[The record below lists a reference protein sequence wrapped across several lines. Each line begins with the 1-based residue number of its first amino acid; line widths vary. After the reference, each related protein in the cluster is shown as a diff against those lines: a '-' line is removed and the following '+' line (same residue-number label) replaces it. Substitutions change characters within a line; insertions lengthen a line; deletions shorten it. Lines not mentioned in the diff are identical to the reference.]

1 MILENR
7 EKITEFIDKLS
18 LALIGILLVLF
29 PLIFSSQTTDVFILP
44 KQALI
49 GTGSLAVLL
58 LFALRCLLNNKVVI
72 RRNPFD
78 LPVLIF
84 TLAVFLS
91 SVFAVNKADSFISF
105 VPFLFIVFA
114 YFAIVNTAKTKTGI
128 LFVLSALITG
138 ALISSVFAILFFLKI
153 YPLPIAQT
161 YSQTFT
167 TLGSLLDQAL
177 YIGFVLPLAAYL
189 AFPFILAYTKG
200 RKQSNELETAN
211 PSSDLLK
218 LAGFGLST
226 IIILIGLIV
235 TIYELMV
242 LQKPVFLP
250 LETGF
255 QTAFA
260 AISQDSG
267 RVIQGLLFGAGF
279 GNFGVVF
286 TRFKQAAFNLDPNLW
301 SFTFFRSSSFVL
313 ELLATTGILGLLSF
327 FFLIYKV
334 VRERPI
340 FIPLILIIAVGFVLP
355 FSFSLQALLFIFLAL
370 FVALSGLEEEKE
382 NRFFDV
388 ELQLVALKKGF
399 LTLTPTEEEK
409 SKQGGISKLLPL
421 FIFAIIVAACL
432 GLGFLSTRY
441 LLSNIRFQQSLIAA
455 SKNDGNSTYTFQK
468 DALQLFGFS
477 DSYFR
482 VFSQTNL
489 SLASNLV
496 AGTSNKT
503 APNTQTTQ
511 TIYALIQ
518 QSINAGRQATTLSP
532 QTAINWQNL
541 ATIYRNLIGFG
552 QNADSFAILS
562 AQQAIN
568 LDPNN
573 PNEYINLGGI
583 YYQLSQWDKA
593 QPLFQQAIN
602 LKPDFPNAYYNLG
615 HTLIQKGDLKGALAQ
630 FQTVKSLVSND
641 SANLAKIN
649 AEIKDLQNQINQ
661 PTQTP
666 TKTPQPSSL
675 LPNQGQQ
682 VKIQGPSVS
691 PIPSSAPSTTPIP
704 TPKPTSTP

>member
-1 MILENR
+1 MILENK
-7 EKITEFIDKLS
+7 EQITAIINKIS

-29 PLIFSSQTTDVFILP
+29 PLFFSSQTTDIFILL

-49 GTGSLAVLL
+49 GAGSLGVLL
-58 LFALRCLLNNKVVI
+58 LFALKCLLNNKVII

-91 SVFAVNKADSFISF
+91 SIFAVNKVDSFISF
-105 VPFLFIVFA
+105 IPFLFIVFA
-114 YFAIVNTAKTKTGI
+114 YFAIVNTAKTKTEV
-128 LFVLSALITG
+128 LFVLSSLIAG
-138 ALISSVFAILFFLKI
+138 ALISSLFVIFSFLKI
-153 YPLPIAQT
+153 YPLPIALTQA
-161 YSQTFT
+161 QTFT

-211 PSSDLLK
+211 PASDLAK

-235 TIYELMV
+235 TIYELIT

-260 AISQDSG
+260 AISQDSS
-267 RVIQGLLFGAGF
+267 RLIQGFLFGAGF

-286 TRFKQAAFNLDPNLW
+286 SRFKQAAFNLDPNLW
-301 SFTFFRSSSFVL
+301 SFTFFRSSSFIL
-313 ELLATTGILGLLSF
+313 ELLATTGVLGLLT
-327 FFLIYKV
+327 FLFLVYKV
-334 VRERPI
+334 VRERPV
-340 FIPLILIIAVGFVLP
+340 FIPLILIIAAGFILP
-355 FSFSLQALLFIFLAL
+355 FSFSLQALLFIFLAI
-370 FVALSGLEEEKE
+370 FVALSGLEAHKE

-399 LTLTPTEEEK
+399 LSLAPTEEEK
-409 SKQGGISKLLPL
+409 KSEQEGLSSKILPMI
-421 FIFAIIVAACL
+421 IFAIIALLVL

-441 LLSNIRFQQSLIAA
+441 ILSNIKFQQSLVAA
-455 SKNDGNSTYTFQK
+455 SKNDGNLTYTNQK
-468 DALQLFGFS
+468 DALQLFSFS
-477 DSYFR
+477 DSYNR

-496 AGTSNKT
+496 SSLSNKS
-503 APNTQTTQ
+503 APNAQTTQ
-511 TIYALIQ
+511 TIYTLIQ

-532 QTAINWQNL
+532 QTAVNWQNL
-541 ATIYRNLIGFG
+541 ASIYRNLIGFG

-562 AQQAIN
+562 AQQAIS

-583 YYQLSQWDKA
+583 YYQLNQWDKA
-593 QPLFQQAIN
+593 LPQFQQAIN
-602 LKPDFPNAYYNLG
+602 LKPDLPNAYYNLG
-615 HTLIQKGDLKGALAQ
+615 HTLIQKGDLKGGLAQ
-630 FQTVKSLVSND
+630 FQTVKTLVAND
-641 SANLAKIN
+641 PANLAKIN
-649 AEIKDLQNQINQ
+649 AEIKDLQNQIDQ
-661 PTQTP
+661 PAQVP
-666 TKTPQPSSL
+666 AKTPQPSTSL
-675 LPNQGQQ
+675 LPNQEQQ

-691 PIPSSAPSTTPIP
+691 PLPSSSPTPTV
-704 TPKPTSTP
+704 TPKP